1 MFTVAKPRPAN
12 TWPLI
17 KKEGGKGRR
26 VRGREGR
33 KRGREGRK
41 KGGLSNPCFAKRW
54 EMWREIP
61 QTLTGKLD
69 SMAQCLDVRLGQ
81 AGRLDHRI
89 SVYVIWETIP

>member
-17 KKEGGKGRR
+17 KEGRR
-26 VRGREGR
+26 V
-33 KRGREGRK
+33 RGREGRK

-61 QTLTGKLD
+61 QTLTDKLD
-69 SMAQCLDVRLGQ
+69 SMTQCLDVRLGQ

-89 SVYVIWETIP
+89 SVHVIWETIP